1 MKKIFL
7 LLLVPILFGCEI
19 QYDGNTKLVV
29 KGSVVDENNNP
40 ITNKAVN
47 LYVSRTAFMFP
58 FLVYIPSETNYIGK
72 TTTDS
77 NGNYVMVFP
86 EPSNFSEIIVET
98 NDEKNLL
105 NNKQFRNIN
114 LSNFKNFEFD
124 APISKLYSK
133 TNLTSLTVNLNNVNP
148 ANELLKIDYFGNIPN
163 EIELINPLTENSP
176 YSIQNFYV
184 EKNQT
189 VISQYKTIDHS
200 TNITSTHQTNI
211 IIDNSNTVNYTI
223 NY

>member
-40 ITNKAVN
+40 ISNKTVN
-47 LYVSRTAFMFP
+47 LYVSRTAFTFP

-72 TTTDS
+72 TTTDN

-98 NDEKNLL
+98 NDENNQL

-114 LSNFKNFEFD
+114 LSNFKNFEYD
-124 APISKLYSK
+124 APISKLFSK

-148 ANELLKIDYFGNIPN
+148 SNELLKIDFLGNIPN

-176 YSIQNFYV
+176 NSIQNFNV

-189 VISQYKTIDHS
+189 VLAQYKTIDHS
-200 TNITSTHQTNI
+200 TNITSSHQANI

>member
-7 LLLVPILFGCEI
+7 LFLIPILFGCEI
-19 QYDGNTKLVV
+19 HYDGNTKLVV

-47 LYVSRTAFMFP
+47 LYVSRTAVTFP
-58 FLVYIPSETNYIGK
+58 FLIYIPSETNYIGK

-86 EPSNFSEIIVET
+86 EPANFSEIIIET
-98 NDEKNLL
+98 NNENNQL

-114 LSNFKNFEFD
+114 LSNFKNFEYD

-133 TNLTSLTVNLNNVNP
+133 TNLTSLTVNLINANP
-148 ANELLKIDYFGNIPN
+148 SKEILEINYVGNISN
-163 EIELINPLTENSP
+163 EIEFINPLTQNP
-176 YSIQNFYV
+176 PNSIQNFNV

-189 VISQYKTIDHS
+189 VIAQYKTIDHS
-200 TNITSTHQTNI
+200 TNSTTTHQMNI
-211 IIDNSNTVNYTI
+211 VIDNSETINVTI